1 MEIDAFVKRILS
13 ASAKFDWIKSVDVKT
28 METRAKIRLFL
39 NDNFVDV
46 YYNAEDEIVSY
57 AYIES
62 NKRVFGAN
70 NMKIGWH
77 WHPYDDVQKHA
88 QGESVTIET
97 FLKALE
103 KELRKMDKIWKQK
116 PLQ

>member
-1 MEIDAFVKRILS
+1 MFI
-13 ASAKFDWIKSVDVKT
+13 
-28 METRAKIRLFL
+28 

-62 NKRVFGAN
+62 NNRIFGAN

-77 WHPYDDVQKHA
+77 WHPYDDIQKY
-88 QGESVTIET
+88 ESSKSVTIGE

-103 KELRKMDKIWKQK
+103 KELKKRNKI
-116 PLQ
+116 

>member
-1 MEIDAFVKRILS
+1 MKIDAFVKRILS
-13 ASAKFDWIKSVDVKT
+13 ASTNFDWIKSVDVKT
-28 METRAKIRLFL
+28 IESRAKIRLFL
-39 NDNFVDV
+39 NDNLVDV

-77 WHPYDDVQKHA
+77 WHPYGDVQNH
-88 QGESVTIET
+88 VRDNPITIET
-97 FLKALE
+97 FLKTLE
-103 KELRKMDKIWKQK
+103 KELRKRDK
-116 PLQ
+116 LG